1 MHATSTFRRSIIATV
16 AMRPK
21 RLGLT
26 FHPAGR
32 GLRKIL
38 GDLELAVMESIWK
51 REQATVR
58 EVHED
63 LAAARGLA
71 YTTVMT
77 VMTRLARKG
86 LLKKRRDGAA
96 FVYEAPL
103 NADELMRSSVRDVL
117 AGLLSDFA
125 QPTMSEFVD
134 TVKTD
139 SADRID
145 ELKKLV
151 DEARRKKK

>member
-1 MHATSTFRRSIIATV
+1 MPA
-16 AMRPK
+16 K
-21 RLGLT
+21 RLKLP

-38 GDLELAVMESIWK
+38 GDLELAVMESVW
-51 REQATVR
+51 RRGQATVR

-63 LAAARGLA
+63 LAADRGLA

-86 LLKKRRDGAA
+86 LLQKRRDGAA
-96 FVYEAPL
+96 FVYHAPL
-103 NADELMRSSVRDVL
+103 SADELLRSSVRDVL
-117 AGLLSDFA
+117 AGLLTDFA
-125 QPTMSEFVD
+125 QPTMSEFVE
-134 TVKTD
+134 TVKTG

-151 DEARRKKK
+151 DDARRKRK

>member
-1 MHATSTFRRSIIATV
+1 MPAK
-16 AMRPK
+16 RP
-21 RLGLT
+21 GLT

-38 GDLELAVMESIWK
+38 GDLELAVMESVW
-51 REQATVR
+51 RRGQATVR

-77 VMTRLARKG
+77 VMTRLAGKG
-86 LLKKRRDGAA
+86 LLEKRRDGAA

-103 NADELMRSSVRDVL
+103 SADELLRSSVRDVL
-117 AGLLSDFA
+117 AGLLNDFA

-134 TVKTD
+134 A
-139 SADRID
+139 SATSST
-145 ELKKLV
+145 L
-151 DEARRKKK
+151 

>member
-1 MHATSTFRRSIIATV
+1 MPA
-16 AMRPK
+16 K

-38 GDLELAVMESIWK
+38 GELELAVMESVWQ
-51 REQATVR
+51 RGQATVR

-63 LAAARGLA
+63 LTDRGLA

-86 LLKKRRDGAA
+86 LLEKQRDGAA
-96 FVYEAPL
+96 FVYQAPL
-103 NADELMRSSVRDVL
+103 SADELLRSSVRDVL
-117 AGLLSDFA
+117 TGLLADFA
-125 QPTMSEFVD
+125 QPTMSEFVA
-134 TVKTD
+134 TLKTG
-139 SADRID
+139 SAERID

-151 DEARRKKK
+151 DDARRKKK